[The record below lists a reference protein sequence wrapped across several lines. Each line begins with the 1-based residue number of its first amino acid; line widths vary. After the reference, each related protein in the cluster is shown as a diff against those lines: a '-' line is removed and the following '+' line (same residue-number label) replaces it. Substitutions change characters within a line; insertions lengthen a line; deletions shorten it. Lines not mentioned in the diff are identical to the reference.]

1 MLKPS
6 VLPADNTI
14 LEDLKRKEVE
24 KAEAKREKE
33 VKRIERECKK
43 KIREEK

>member
-24 KAEAKREKE
+24 KAEAKRKKE